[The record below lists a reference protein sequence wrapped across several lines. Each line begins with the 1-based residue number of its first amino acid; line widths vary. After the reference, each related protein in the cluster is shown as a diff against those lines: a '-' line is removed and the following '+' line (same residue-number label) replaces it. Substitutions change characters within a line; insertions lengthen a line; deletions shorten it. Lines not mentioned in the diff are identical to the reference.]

1 MIFLQLKQQL
11 QSLSNLLQLLNKQ
24 QYNQQI
30 AYLGNASIGGHT
42 RHIIELLKC
51 VLDGYDAATVDY
63 VNRTR
68 NLSLETDLSI
78 ASKEIAVL
86 TGQLI
91 QPDKRMKLATEYDS
105 HELVYTSFYR
115 EIVYNAEHAVHH
127 LALIKVALREM
138 ELDITD
144 DYFGMAP
151 STIKYQSLQSKI
163 KCVQ

>member
-1 MIFLQLKQQL
+1 MIFLQLKEQL
-11 QSLSNLLQLLNKQ
+11 QSLNNLLQVLNTQ
-24 QYNQQI
+24 QYNQKI

-42 RHIIELLKC
+42 RHVIELLKC

-68 NLSLETDLSI
+68 NLYLETDLRI
-78 ASKEIAVL
+78 ARQQLDVI
-86 TGQLI
+86 TGQI
-91 QPDKRMKLATEYDS
+91 MQPNKRMKLATESDS
-105 HELVYTSFYR
+105 QELVYTSFYR

-138 ELDITD
+138 ALEITD

-151 STIKYQSLQSKI
+151 STIKYQSLQSKR